1 MFFIPYG
8 TREDTRKQRFPYIT
22 ALLVLVN
29 VAVFIWEIF
38 IIATLGEPALAGF
51 LDRYAAVP
59 SDITDGT
66 PLEFG
71 LLTSM
76 FLHGGLLHIAG
87 NMLYLLPFGD
97 NVEDRMGHFRYLLFY
112 VLCGLI
118 ATLIY
123 TLFNTG
129 SNVPLIGASGAI
141 AGILGSY
148 LVLHPRGR
156 VKGFFFIIILLIPI
170 TLPAVLFI
178 GYWFVMQLFGSVA
191 SFGIGDA
198 STSGGVAYL
207 AHLGGFVA
215 GLVLTPFF
223 AGKKPPLAHPHPAHH
238 PQSHQSLE
246 N

>member
-8 TREDTRKQRFPYIT
+8 TREDTRKQRFPYVT

-29 VAVFIWEIF
+29 VAVFIWQVM
-38 IIATLGEPALAGF
+38 IIVSFGEPALASF

-59 SDITDGT
+59 ADVTDGT
-66 PLEFG
+66 PFEVG
-71 LLTSM
+71 LFTSM
-76 FLHGGLLHIAG
+76 FLHGGLLHIIG

-97 NVEDRMGHFRYLLFY
+97 NVEDRMGHLRYLLFY

-118 ATLIY
+118 ATIVFI
-123 TLFNTG
+123 LFNPG

-141 AGILGSY
+141 AGILASY

-191 SFGIGDA
+191 SFGIDDV
-198 STSGGVAYL
+198 STGSTVAYM
-207 AHLGGFVA
+207 AHIGGFLA
-215 GLVLTPFF
+215 GLVLTPLF
-223 AGKKPPLAHPHPAHH
+223 APKKKPAPETA
-238 PQSHQSLE
+238 E
-246 N
+246 IY